1 MRRAGEPDQRGDA
14 GAFPPLRVFL
24 ALMAVLVAIGGL
36 VLLTREDDPPSPT
49 PRTSAS
55 PNFALTDAEAIAR
68 FKELH
73 ALSLRAGRTRDASLL
88 DQVFSSTGPTYAR
101 AVRAIHRL
109 RRDKVRD
116 KTSVHFL
123 NIEVARNSHE
133 DIRIIEVSVVAPC
146 FVTEAGRDVTK
157 SPKLARQRTRW
168 TLRQEDS
175 VWLIFDSVLERSRAL
190 ERTRK
195 RCA

>member
-68 FKELH
+68 FKELR
-73 ALSLRAGRTRDASLL
+73 ALRDQMYRQRDLSLTTQIYTPDSPSMSVALREIRRLLRDDVIDRSTYRTHDLAV
-88 DQVFSSTGPTYAR
+88 DFNSSTR
-101 AVRAIHRL
+101 IRIV
-109 RRDKVRD
+109 
-116 KTSVHFL
+116 
-123 NIEVARNSHE
+123 E
-133 DIRIIEVSVVAPC
+133 DITLIPR
-146 FVTEAGRDVTK
+146 FVTSEGTEVT
-157 SPKLARQRTRW
+157 RRHG
-168 TLRQEDS
+168 TLRQVVVWVLVEDGGQ
-175 VWLIFDSVLERSRAL
+175 WLVYESSLKRS
-190 ERTRK
+190 ERK
-195 RCA
+195 RA